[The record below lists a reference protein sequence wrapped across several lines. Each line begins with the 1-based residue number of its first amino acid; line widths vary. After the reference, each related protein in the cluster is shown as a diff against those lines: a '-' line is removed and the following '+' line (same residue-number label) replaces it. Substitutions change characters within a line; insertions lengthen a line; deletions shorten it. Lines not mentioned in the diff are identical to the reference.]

1 MRRKLSSA
9 GDGTPLSLRDT
20 SPTGEITSRGSQN
33 KEDIMRVITG
43 SARGRALET
52 LKGDDIVR
60 PTTDKVKE
68 AVFSSIQF
76 ELEGRDFIDVFAGSG
91 QMGIEALS
99 RGAKSAV
106 FLDSSRKAAQVI
118 ERNLKVT
125 NLQQFGTVIIA
136 DSISY
141 LKNTDREF
149 DIAFLDPP
157 YNKGILQEIMPII
170 AQRMKKT
177 GVIICESALNDKI
190 LQKYYKFTLDRE
202 RTYGKIRVSTF
213 RHEDFI

>member
-1 MRRKLSSA
+1 
-9 GDGTPLSLRDT
+9 
-20 SPTGEITSRGSQN
+20 
-33 KEDIMRVITG
+33 MRVITG
-43 SARGRALET
+43 SARGRVLET

-76 ELEGRDFIDVFAGSG
+76 EIEGRDFIDVFAGSG

-99 RGAKSAV
+99 RGARSAT
-106 FLDSSRKAAQVI
+106 FIDSSKKAAAVI
-118 ERNLKVT
+118 ERNLQVT
-125 NLQQFGTVIIA
+125 NLQQFATIITA
-136 DSISY
+136 DSLSY
-141 LKNTDREF
+141 LRRTDREY
-149 DIAFLDPP
+149 DVAFLDPP
-157 YNKGILQEIMPII
+157 YNKGILQEAIPII

-202 RTYGKIRVSTF
+202 RTYGKIRVSTY
-213 RHEDFI
+213 RHEDYIR

>member
-1 MRRKLSSA
+1 
-9 GDGTPLSLRDT
+9 
-20 SPTGEITSRGSQN
+20 
-33 KEDIMRVITG
+33 MRVITG

-52 LKGDDIVR
+52 LKGGDIVR

-76 ELEGRDFIDVFAGSG
+76 EIEGRDFIDVFAGSG
-91 QMGIEALS
+91 QMGVEALS

-106 FLDSSRKAAQVI
+106 FLDASKKAAAVI

-125 NLQQFGTVIIA
+125 NLQQFGTVICA
-136 DSISY
+136 DSLAY
-141 LKNTDREF
+141 LRSTSREF
-149 DIAFLDPP
+149 DVAFLDPP
-157 YNKGILQEIMPII
+157 YNTGILQQAMPLI

-177 GVIICESALNDKI
+177 GVIICESALNDEL

-202 RTYGKIRVSTF
+202 RTYGKIRVSTY
-213 RHEDFI
+213 RHEDFVEA

>member
-1 MRRKLSSA
+1 
-9 GDGTPLSLRDT
+9 
-20 SPTGEITSRGSQN
+20 
-33 KEDIMRVITG
+33 MRVITG
-43 SARGRALET
+43 SARGRVLET

-68 AVFSSIQF
+68 AVFSAIQF
-76 ELEGRDFIDVFAGSG
+76 EIEGRDFVDVFAGSG

-106 FLDSSRKAAQVI
+106 FLDRSKKAAAVI

-125 NLQQFGTVIIA
+125 NLQPFATVITA
-136 DSISY
+136 DSLGWLRS
-141 LKNTDREF
+141 TDRLF

-157 YNKGILQEIMPII
+157 YNTGILQDALPII

-177 GVIICESALNDKI
+177 GVIICESAFNDKL
-190 LQKYYKFTLDRE
+190 LQKYYNFTLDRE
-202 RTYGKIRVSTF
+202 RTYGKIKVSTY
-213 RHEDFI
+213 RHEDYI